1 MVIVKATKTIAKGHL
16 TVAMGITTHTH
27 MRMHHGDG
35 NASKLLNHPHDVS
48 CIVSWPVS
56 AQEQAVG
63 IEDEVHQY
71 QIWVQPELK
80 LPKPTLGQGVE
91 MQ

>member
-1 MVIVKATKTIAKGHL
+1 MGDLTI
-16 TVAMGITTHTH
+16 AMGITTHTH

-35 NASKLLNHPHDVS
+35 NACKLPNHPHAVS